1 MQNLWRNAIEA
12 NKKNNCS
19 QARKKYTDIPKTGIL
34 EYFLR
39 AWQQNDKNQIQTI
52 ARNHAS
58 IYRIL
63 LMKSRFVIQICFD
76 VGQFVF

>member
-1 MQNLWRNAIEA
+1 MQNLRRNATEA

-39 AWQQNDKNQIQTI
+39 A
-52 ARNHAS
+52 
-58 IYRIL
+58 
-63 LMKSRFVIQICFD
+63 
-76 VGQFVF
+76 